1 MGNLIGLNLAHKL
14 PFDKRVFVIDVAQM
28 CWTEMIFKV
37 TSNHCVILNHME
49 KMWGV
54 GWSCHCDINQ
64 RGCARW
70 VLGFLGVVRKKSS
83 ATGRK
88 NKEANPTCPNSVL
101 LVVFCRVEPFIQ
113 YLSEIFSIKPCCG
126 SVLGKQHCYLCS
138 HSCRLKGSRAQL
150 SCRNGKCLPFHI
162 QGF

>member
-1 MGNLIGLNLAHKL
+1 
-14 PFDKRVFVIDVAQM
+14 
-28 CWTEMIFKV
+28 
-37 TSNHCVILNHME
+37 ME

-113 YLSEIFSIKPCCG
+113 YLSEIFSIEPCCG

-162 QGF
+162 HLNEGVLTLCPFIVEA

>member
-1 MGNLIGLNLAHKL
+1 
-14 PFDKRVFVIDVAQM
+14 
-28 CWTEMIFKV
+28 
-37 TSNHCVILNHME
+37 ME

-113 YLSEIFSIKPCCG
+113 YLSEIFSIEPCCG

-162 QGF
+162 HLNEGVLNLCPFIVEASTGR